1 MRFCLFAAPPE
12 KDLEWSEQGVDGGFR
27 FLNRVWRFAA
37 GIMDSMAGRKPFD
50 GDPDDLDASSKE
62 LYRKTHQTIF
72 RVTRDVEDRF
82 HFNTAIS
89 AVMELFNTMTG
100 IDVTDSHPHRAEVM
114 RFAIETLALLMSPI
128 VPHFAEEIWQSLG
141 NKSSILEQSWPSYR
155 EEALQKDEL
164 LIVVQVN
171 GKLRSRFNVSA
182 EADDAAIKKMALAD
196 ERIQKFI
203 GNKPIK
209 TVIVVKKK
217 LVNIVV

>member
-1 MRFCLFAAPPE
+1 
-12 KDLEWSEQGVDGGFR
+12 
-27 FLNRVWRFAA
+27 
-37 GIMDSMAGRKPFD
+37 
-50 GDPDDLDASSKE
+50 
-62 LYRKTHQTIF
+62 
-72 RVTRDVEDRF
+72 
-82 HFNTAIS
+82 
-89 AVMELFNTMTG
+89 
-100 IDVTDSHPHRAEVM
+100 
-114 RFAIETLALLMSPI
+114 MSPI